1 MAESRS
7 RIVKVGAIKETTYAL
22 GTTPVWTAGGD
33 AFLLYDNGSFVDV
46 DTNTIDIVPLKE
58 AYTPVKSLIGRQ
70 LQTFSGKNF
79 LQGSGTN
86 GTAPS
91 YKGLLTACA
100 LNEASGDDGTSS
112 SVVYRPQSSALKS
125 SNIIAE
131 LDGIDY
137 EMNGT
142 FGTFTMAGTAA
153 QGVEI
158 NWDMKGLYTAP
169 TAASVKTN
177 FAAGANR
184 AATMKSA
191 ALVIGTWDGGDADGL
206 VFKSFSLDRGASV
219 TERSDANATDGIIG
233 LTIEG
238 TAPTLELVIEAKTSL
253 VASGTENLY
262 AALTSSTTKAVTWGL
277 DIGTAGNEV
286 TFSVP
291 EYQVTG
297 MSVSDGE
304 GGVRTWTVSGKP
316 THITDNATNGNEFSI
331 TYK

>member
-7 RIVKVGAIKETTYAL
+7 RIVKVGAVQEASY
-22 GTTPVWTAGGD
+22 GSGDTPTWTSGGD

-46 DTNTIDIVPLKE
+46 DTNVIDIVPLKE

-79 LQGSGTN
+79 LQGSGTAGVGPN
-86 GTAPS
+86 

-100 LNEASGDDGTSS
+100 LSETVNASS
-112 SVVYRPQSSALKS
+112 SVVYRPQSSSLNS

-137 EMNGT
+137 ELNGS
-142 FGTFTMAGTAA
+142 FGSFVMSGSAA

-158 NWDMKGLYTAP
+158 NWDMRGLYKAP
-169 TAASVKTN
+169 TAASVKTS
-177 FAAGANR
+177 FSAGANR
-184 AATMKSA
+184 AATLKSA
-191 ALVIGTWDGGDADGL
+191 ALVIGTWDGGDTDGL

-219 TERSDANATDGIIG
+219 TERSDANASDGLIG

-238 TAPTLELVIEAKTSL
+238 TSPTLELVIEAKTSL
-253 VASGTENLY
+253 TATDTENLY
-262 AALTSSTTKAVTWGL
+262 TALTDSVTKAVTWTL
-277 DIGTAGNEV
+277 DPGTAGNEV
-286 TFSVP
+286 QFSIP
-291 EYQVTG
+291 QYQVTG
-297 MSVSDGE
+297 MSVADGE

-316 THITDNATNGNEFSI
+316 THTTDDADDGNEFSI
-331 TYK
+331 TYL